1 MFEMIAFFFSEVWNY
16 RKNRFIAVG
25 GIAALFVGIM
35 MALVRVQGLPDLL
48 VKSVAFCTGF
58 FVVAT
63 LTMMVYYAAK
73 FIILGVAWLIRV
85 SIAQVRGNRLSAVE
99 VSSGGA
105 TVLGDLRPFPQQE
118 DVKKSD
124 QYRTN
129 YK

>member
-1 MFEMIAFFFSEVWNY
+1 MFEMIAFFFSEWNY

-35 MALVRVQGLPDLL
+35 MGLVRVQGVPDLL

-73 FIILGVAWLIRV
+73 FIILGVAWLIRI
-85 SIAQVRGNRLSAVE
+85 SITQVRGNRFTPVE
-99 VSSGGA
+99 VSSSGG
-105 TVLGDLRPFPQQE
+105 TVLGDLKPLPQQE

-124 QYRTN
+124 Q
-129 YK
+129 